1 MEIRNAEFNENGTV
15 DCEVFKEGLGWLPFT
30 ASPEDSEEFGREVF
44 KRAKPKA
51 KPNKKEVK
59 PKEVILSNLAH
70 SIRVER
76 NRKLFTSDWTQLPDS
91 QVNKS
96 VWATYR
102 QALRDVPQQK
112 GFPETFTWPLMPTE
126 G

>member
-1 MEIRNAEFNENGTV
+1 MEIRNAEINENGTI

-30 ASPEDSEEFGREVF
+30 ASQEDSEEFGREVF
-44 KRAKPKA
+44 KKAKPKA
-51 KPNKKEVK
+51 KPHRKEVK
-59 PKEVILSNLAH
+59 PKEAVLSNLAH

-91 QVNKS
+91 QADKS

-102 QALRDVPQQK
+102 QALRDVPQQE